1 MNVPLF
7 QRWTHDVPA
16 TTRAPVYPDGC
27 RDVLILRRPGARPEV
42 RLTPFDLRPRLVA
55 LTAGSALQGFRLR
68 PGAAISARALQAIDA
83 TPDQAE
89 AIIRS
94 DLALSVDVGHAIRAL
109 TLPGTTVGDTARD
122 LGLSPRSLQ
131 RLFHGLDLPPPDYW
145 RLLSRARRAAAEL
158 AGPMPLAA
166 IAADCGF
173 SDQAHLTRETLRWF
187 GQTPRQMRRD
197 GATLSLLAQPALG
210 NWSAET

>member
-1 MNVPLF
+1 MNETLF
-7 QRWTHDVPA
+7 QDWAHDVPA
-16 TTRAPVYPDGC
+16 ATRAPVYPDGC
-27 RDVLILRRPGARPEV
+27 RDVLIIRRSGAPPEV

-55 LTAGSALQGFRLR
+55 LTAGTALQGFRLR
-68 PGAAISARALQAIDA
+68 PGATISARALKAIA
-83 TPDQAE
+83 TTPDQAE
-89 AIIRS
+89 TVIQS
-94 DLALSVDVGHAIRAL
+94 GLALSDDVGHAIRAL
-109 TLPGTTVGDTARD
+109 TLPGATVANAARD

-131 RLFHGLDLPPPDYW
+131 RLFYGLDLPQPDYW

-158 AGPMPLAA
+158 AGSLPLAA

-210 NWSAET
+210 NWSGEA